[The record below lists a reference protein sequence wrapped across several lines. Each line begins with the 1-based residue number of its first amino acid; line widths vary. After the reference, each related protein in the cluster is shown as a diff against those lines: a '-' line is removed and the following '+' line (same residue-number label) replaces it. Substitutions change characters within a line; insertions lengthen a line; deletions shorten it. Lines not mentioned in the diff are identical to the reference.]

1 MILTR
6 HDEDVLR
13 EKAHELR
20 TRHDDDPEY
29 LQIAD
34 ELDKAADSGCTLRA
48 AWAASLLVQKNRQMA
63 PNFRVRRFLN
73 G

>member
-1 MILTR
+1 MNLTR

-20 TRHDDDPEY
+20 TQYEDDQEY
-29 LQIAD
+29 LRIAD
-34 ELDKAADSGCTLRA
+34 ELDKAADSGSTAQA
-48 AWAASLLVQKNRQMA
+48 AWAASLLVQKNRKVA
-63 PNFRVRRFLN
+63 PDFRVRRFLN

>member
-20 TRHDDDPEY
+20 TQHDDDPEY
-29 LQIAD
+29 LRIAD
-34 ELDKAADSGCTLRA
+34 ELDKAADSGC
-48 AWAASLLVQKNRQMA
+48 ASLLVQKNRQMA
-63 PNFRVRRFLN
+63 PDFRVRRFIS